1 MRLCFIT
8 VRREPDVPSPLLVEV
23 SRQLGQAGH
32 VVTHVRAEE
41 MTLEATSPVSEEQ
54 PHGLFLLKSHTELA
68 LSVAGTLH
76 DRGARML
83 NPYPACV
90 MAQDKVRA
98 TQSLH
103 RAGVPVP
110 STRVVAGHASA
121 AALFAGSP
129 LVVKPVRGHR
139 GAGVCF
145 VRSEADLV
153 GWSER
158 PDTDGG
164 LVVQSLV
171 DGRGEDLKVYVVGHR
186 VWAVRKSFDPTSFT
200 RPGRPVRVEREVVE
214 IAARTARA
222 TGLSLFG
229 IDVIESATGPV
240 VVDLNYFPGYK
251 GCVGVAEPMARH
263 IHQYASDVRP
273 DSGSTA
279 RTVERTP
286 RPAEIS

>member
-8 VRREPDVPSPLLVEV
+8 VRREPDVPSPLLVHV
-23 SRQLGQAGH
+23 SRLLEQAGH

-41 MTLEATSPVSEEQ
+41 MMLEATRSNGQE
-54 PHGLFLLKSHTELA
+54 PHDLFLLKSHTELA

-76 DRGARML
+76 DRGARLL

-90 MAQDKVRA
+90 KAQDKVRA

-121 AALFAGSP
+121 AALFDGSP
-129 LVVKPVRGHR
+129 LVVKPIRGHR
-139 GAGVCF
+139 GAGVCL
-145 VRSEADLV
+145 VRSEADLA
-153 GWSER
+153 GWTDR

-164 LVVQSLV
+164 LVVQDLV
-171 DGRGEDLKVYVVGHR
+171 DGPGEDLKVYVVGRR
-186 VWAVRKSFDPTSFT
+186 VWAVRKSFDALSFA
-200 RPGRPVRVEREVVE
+200 RPGRPVRVDRAVVE
-214 IAARTARA
+214 IAARVADT

-229 IDVIESATGPV
+229 LDVIESATGPV

-263 IHQYASDVRP
+263 IHHHASAA
-273 DSGSTA
+273 GLAGGTTA
-279 RTVERTP
+279 RPVERTP
-286 RPAEIS
+286 RPAEVS